1 LSKESEPS
9 DDTRNITLIN
19 SVNNTTDAIYWRTP
33 IINYLHNS
41 NEKADENIQRTTFK
55 YILIDNELYR

>member
-19 SVNNTTDAIYWRTP
+19 SVNNTTDAIDWRTP
-33 IINYLHNS
+33 IINYLRNS